1 LGALVV
7 EQTVEQVGAV
17 VSETLKRT
25 SIWWLVRAA
34 ISIILGVLVLVWPQS
49 TVNIIAILAGLYFVL
64 LGVIRLVEGIF
75 AKGATGSTRTANI
88 VLGALVLVLGI
99 VVMRNPGLTALIVIV
114 IVGLSW
120 VLEGI
125 ATVAAAAAGQ
135 GNAFTVVLGL
145 LVALAGVLVVIFAD
159 GALIA
164 WAILIGIALLAVGV
178 IEVILFFVA
187 RSTAKRA

>member
-1 LGALVV
+1 MGALVV

-88 VLGALVLVLGI
+88 VL
-99 VVMRNPGLTALIVIV
+99 
-114 IVGLSW
+114 SW

>member
-1 LGALVV
+1 MGALVV